1 MCLLF
6 IYLLACTPTH
16 LHKCN
21 DLLAFIIKEKEKT
34 NNNQNQKLTSE
45 KFLIRGKQRKESE
58 RDSKFT
64 VLFVCSRACVFHFFM
79 WVTVLNG
86 FVFALLF

>member
-6 IYLLACTPTH
+6 IYLLTCTPTH

-58 RDSKFT
+58 REDRERVNLQFY
-64 VLFVCSRACVFHFFM
+64 LFVQEHVFFISSC
-79 WVTVLNG
+79 G
-86 FVFALLF
+86 